1 MFAVLHCAR
10 KQKTE
15 AARPTEKRKE
25 KENRKMKKA
34 IAMITTLLMML
45 GIGTTAFAVNA
56 PLTAD
61 QATQAAL
68 NFAGVNP
75 TDATITKAFKS
86 YDDGRE
92 VFEIEFYVNGTE
104 YDMDVDVN
112 SGRIT
117 DFSTEFHGAPVA
129 PTAPAAPG
137 YGYWDDDM
145 YERDYGWDDW
155 DDQWDHDW
163 DDRWDFD

>member
-1 MFAVLHCAR
+1 
-10 KQKTE
+10 
-15 AARPTEKRKE
+15 
-25 KENRKMKKA
+25 MKKA

-56 PLTAD
+56 PLSAD

-117 DFSTEFHGAPVA
+117 DFSTEYHGMQA
-129 PTAPAAPG
+129 TQG
-137 YGYWDDDM
+137 YGFWDDDM
-145 YERDYGWDDW
+145 YERD
-155 DDQWDHDW
+155 HDW
-163 DDRWDFD
+163 DDMYDWDNDWDDMYDWDFD